1 MGGQLVELRMP
12 PLGASVEAGRLVE
25 WLKGPGDPV
34 AVGAVVAI
42 VDTEKATIEV
52 DVPAISADSDGRG
65 VIESVEFN
73 PGDTVPVGAVLAM
86 IRRAAPAQPPVVQ
99 PASPIPS
106 ARRMSVSPMAQK
118 LAADLGV
125 DLTQI
130 EGTGPQG
137 AITSEDVQ
145 RADTAFK
152 RRRASV
158 PNAPQAHSPRPPPS
172 SSVEEALEIQRR
184 IAAGLSALKLEIP
197 HHHLSATIDMNAS
210 LTWLHNQNEHRPA
223 TSQLP
228 PIALLVKAVAL
239 ALRERPELN
248 GFWLDGGFRRGTGI
262 HVGCTIPSRGRGFV
276 SPALLDADHMDLGT
290 LGQKL
295 TDLAARARSGSL
307 RSSELANS
315 TITVT
320 SVGDEGADLT
330 FGFVNAPQVAL
341 VGLGRIAERPWV
353 ANGKIEARPLVTITL
368 SADARAT
375 DPRHGGSFLA
385 VLDRLLQRPHGL

>member
-1 MGGQLVELRMP
+1 MP
-12 PLGASVEAGRLVE
+12 PLGASVEAGTLVE

-52 DVPAISADSDGRG
+52 DVPAISADSDDNG

-73 PGDTVPVGAVLAM
+73 PGDTVPIGAVLAM
-86 IRRAAPAQPPVVQ
+86 IRHAVPAQPPVVQ
-99 PASPIPS
+99 PARPIPP

-145 RADTAFK
+145 RADPTFK

-158 PNAPQAHSPRPPPS
+158 PSAAQARPPGPLAEA
-172 SSVEEALEIQRR
+172 SVEETLEIQRQ
-184 IAAGLSALKLEIP
+184 ITASLSARKLEIP

-210 LTWLHNQNEHRPA
+210 LTWLHKQNERRSTA
-223 TSQLP
+223 GRLP

-248 GFWLDGGFRRGTGI
+248 GFWIDREFRRGPGI
-262 HVGCTIPSRGRGFV
+262 HVGCAIPSRGRGFV
-276 SPALLDADHMDLGT
+276 SPALLDADHMDLDT

-307 RSSELANS
+307 RSSELSTS

-330 FGFVNAPQVAL
+330 FGIVNAPQVAL

-385 VLDRLLQRPHGL
+385 ALDRLLQKPQGL